1 MKRFT
6 PIIWGIKILIYKMS
20 SDTITNYK
28 NILDENIIYMINSL
42 EELKL
47 AITNNDTNKLYEARF
62 HIDIISRLISRH
74 TGRLSRAIESAKKP
88 KKDYPQPEAKSST
101 VGQAVNPVN
110 QGLVDALIE
119 KAESYPAD
127 KGYQRNAYITVAE
140 KIVEKNDVIGLRTY
154 KWRPELFNIDGFD
167 WNVGTSTG
175 KFIIEYF
182 KDKPDRIRVV
192 GRF

>member
-1 MKRFT
+1 
-6 PIIWGIKILIYKMS
+6 MS
-20 SDTITNYK
+20 AQIVTLANIQKHK
-28 NILDENIIYMINSL
+28 NVLDDNIIHMINSL
-42 EELKL
+42 ERLKL
-47 AITNNDTNKLYEARF
+47 AINNNDTDKLYEARF
-62 HIDIISRLISRH
+62 NIDIISRLISRN
-74 TGRLSRAIESAKKP
+74 TGYLARAIESAKKP
-88 KKDYPQPEAKSST
+88 KKEYPQPEAKSST
-101 VGQAVNPVN
+101 VGQAVNPAN

-154 KWRPELFNIDGFD
+154 KWRPDLFNIDGFG
-167 WNVGTSTG
+167 WSVGTSTG

-192 GRF
+192 QS